1 MTDANTTQSPLRG
14 KVALVTGATSGIGQA
29 ITLELGRL
37 GMRVAAVA
45 RRADR
50 LQALKSQ
57 LDDLL
62 LPLTADL
69 RDLEAIPALFSRIR
83 EEWQGV
89 DVLINNAGLGHETPL
104 IGGNPEKWRE
114 MLDVNVLALCAC
126 TSEAV
131 LDMQRRGV
139 AGHVVHVSSMAA
151 HRVPPGSGVYS
162 ASKYAVR
169 SLTEGLRREL
179 RELGSPVRVSSISPG
194 YVETE
199 FHQNYFQSA
208 ERARKA
214 YSRYPVLKPEDMA
227 RSVRH
232 ILEAPAHVQIHDILV
247 RCTEQPE

>member
-1 MTDANTTQSPLRG
+1 MTEAATASPLAG

-29 ITLELGRL
+29 ISLELAKL

-50 LQALKSQ
+50 LQALKSRLGDQ
-57 LDDLL
+57 L

-69 RDLEAIPALFSRIR
+69 RDLARIPALFARIQ
-83 EEWQGV
+83 EEWVGV

-104 IGGNPEKWRE
+104 IGGSLDKWRE
-114 MLDVNVLALCAC
+114 MLDVNVLALCVC

-131 LDMQRRGV
+131 QDMQRRGV
-139 AGHVVHVSSMAA
+139 AGHVIHISSMAA
-151 HRVPPGSGVYS
+151 HRVPAGSGVYS

-169 SLTEGLRREL
+169 SLTEGPRQEL

-214 YSRYPVLKPEDMA
+214 YSRYPALKPQDIA
-227 RSVRH
+227 GSVRH
-232 ILEAPAHVQIHDILV
+232 ILEAPQHMQIHDILL
-247 RCTEQPE
+247 RATEQPE